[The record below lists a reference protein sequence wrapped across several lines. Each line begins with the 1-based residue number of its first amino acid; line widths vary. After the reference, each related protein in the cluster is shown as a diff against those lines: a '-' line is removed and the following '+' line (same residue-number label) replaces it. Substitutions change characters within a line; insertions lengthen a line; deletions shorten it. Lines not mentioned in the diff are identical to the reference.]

1 LIEFLV
7 FGFCI
12 LFLLKLYSMLA
23 AGFSLSYCIG
33 RFLTPPRRSPVWM
46 IPFSIRGRS
55 LMNTLNLRTALDI
68 TQRALAAGRDRA
80 AAPLTVAVLDAGG
93 HVVSLQREDGAS
105 LLRPQIAIGKAWGAL
120 ALGKGSRLIASDAQ
134 QRPAFIG
141 AVNTLAQGSLV
152 PAPGGVL
159 IRGEQGEVIGAVG
172 ITGDT
177 SDIDE
182 LCAVSALE
190 SLGLKA
196 DAGL

>member
-1 LIEFLV
+1 M
-7 FGFCI
+7 
-12 LFLLKLYSMLA
+12 S
-23 AGFSLSYCIG
+23 SLNLNVALNI
-33 RFLTPPRRSPVWM
+33 
-46 IPFSIRGRS
+46 
-55 LMNTLNLRTALDI
+55 TLN
-68 TQRALAAGRDRA
+68 ALAAGRDRS

-93 HVVSLQREDGAS
+93 HLISLQREDGAS

-141 AVNTLAQGSLV
+141 AVNNLAQGSLV

-159 IRGEQGEVIGAVG
+159 IRDECGDVIGAVG

-182 LCAVSALE
+182 QCAVSALE
-190 SLGLKA
+190 SLGLQA
-196 DAGL
+196 DAGA

>member
-1 LIEFLV
+1 M
-7 FGFCI
+7 
-12 LFLLKLYSMLA
+12 S
-23 AGFSLSYCIG
+23 
-33 RFLTPPRRSPVWM
+33 
-46 IPFSIRGRS
+46 
-55 LMNTLNLRTALDI
+55 NLNLQTANAI
-68 TQRALAAGRDRA
+68 GSRALAVGREIK

-93 HVVSLQREDGAS
+93 HLISLQREDGAS

-120 ALGKGSRLIASDAQ
+120 ALGKGSRLIAADAQ

-141 AVNTLAQGSLV
+141 AVNNLALGSLI

-159 IRGEQGEVIGAVG
+159 IRDERGEVIGAVG

-182 LCAVSALE
+182 QCAVSALE

-196 DAGL
+196 DAGA